1 MVEPF
6 NSSVEM
12 EYDKM
17 VYENKGW
24 GQNMTGGAEMSHDE
38 MSHDEMSPEMSPEM
52 LYDEMVYNKED
63 DKIMAGGYSVNSVL
77 LNQGIPAAYAD
88 HVGGKGE
95 KYEHEKVSDR
105 FKHLAV
111 PVGLYLGSNYS
122 NTKNMQNV
130 KKKQNSK
137 NMQNSTESSVIN
149 DDLYEKLL
157 KLAEGNNNEHNT
169 KKKSNTKKKNN
180 TKKKSKKGKTKKS
193 KKSINSKTKRK
204 Y

>member
-12 EYDKM
+12 EYDKL

-24 GQNMTGGAEMSHDE
+24 GQNMTGGAEME
-38 MSHDEMSPEMSPEM
+38 YDEMSPEME
-52 LYDEMVYNKED
+52 YDEMVYNKED
-63 DKIMAGGYSVNSVL
+63 DKIMAGGYSVNSLL

-88 HVGGKGE
+88 HVGGKGGKHE
-95 KYEHEKVSDR
+95 DEKVSDR

-122 NTKNMQNV
+122 NTK
-130 KKKQNSK
+130 QNSK
-137 NMQNSTESSVIN
+137 KMQNSAESSVIN

-157 KLAEGNNNEHNT
+157 KLAEGNSNEHKKEKHTKKKNNT
-169 KKKSNTKKKNN
+169 KKKKDTKKKNN
-180 TKKKSKKGKTKKS
+180 TKKKSKK
-193 KKSINSKTKRK
+193 SINSKTKLK